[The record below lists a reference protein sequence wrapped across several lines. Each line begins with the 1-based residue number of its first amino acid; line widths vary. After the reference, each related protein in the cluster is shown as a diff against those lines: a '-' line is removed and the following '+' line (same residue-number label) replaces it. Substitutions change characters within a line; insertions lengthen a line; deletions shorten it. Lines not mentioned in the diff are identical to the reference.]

1 MHPAMTP
8 AVSGIN
14 DLVNDNVVETE
25 TIKMFEELLVK
36 YPDLQIYRPNADKGD
51 CYPCSKG
58 VNKFVDECGI
68 YEHLSADGHTY
79 VYAWPS
85 TTIGSFRVYSDP
97 PSYIIGVVNTSGFG
111 IVPTEGLEE
120 QLDKDEI
127 SFKVVKKIRE
137 HLKSKPAIFY
147 M

>member
-8 AVSGIN
+8 AVSGIT
-14 DLVNDNVVETE
+14 DLVNDNVVPTD
-25 TIKMFEELLVK
+25 TVKMFEELLVK
-36 YPDLQIYRPNADKGD
+36 FPDLQIYRPDNAKGD
-51 CYPCSKG
+51 CYPCTAG
-58 VNKFVDECGI
+58 VNKLVDHCVI
-68 YEHLSADGHTY
+68 YEHKLEDVTY

-85 TTIGSFRVYSDP
+85 TLIGPFRVYSDP
-97 PSYIIGVVNTSGFG
+97 PSFIIGKVNTAGFG

-120 QLDKDEI
+120 QLDKSEI
-127 SFKVVKKIRE
+127 GFKAVRQIRE